1 MFEKI
6 SKDKSELFPG
16 TNTGTANQLVFK
28 NETTTNESS
37 KFISQN
43 QQKILTTKNT
53 LDSLARTV
61 KMKVRQPT

>member
-1 MFEKI
+1 MFGKI
-6 SKDKSELFPG
+6 SKDRSELFPG
-16 TNTGTANQLVFK
+16 TNTGTANQLVFE

-43 QQKILTTKNT
+43 HQKILTSKIT

-61 KMKVRQPT
+61 KVEVRQST

>member
-16 TNTGTANQLVFK
+16 TNTGTANQLVSE

-43 QQKILTTKNT
+43 HQKILTSKIT

-61 KMKVRQPT
+61 KVEVRQST

>member
-16 TNTGTANQLVFK
+16 TNTGTANQLVSE

-43 QQKILTTKNT
+43 HQKILISKIT

-61 KMKVRQPT
+61 KVEVRQST